1 MCFIQFNLL
10 AEELTSQYSDIY
22 TNCYLLLYRH
32 ENGALDNMV
41 SMICPLQIRKV
52 RHGEIGQGRIR
63 GIHSCHLNSETP
75 LLVPRTEREHVGEHT
90 DLDAR
95 GS

>member
-1 MCFIQFNLL
+1 LL
-10 AEELTSQYSDIY
+10 AEELTSQQYSDIY

-32 ENGALDNMV
+32 GNGALDNMV
-41 SMICPLQIRKV
+41 SLICPLQIRKV
-52 RHGEIGQGRIR
+52 RHGEIGQGGIR
-63 GIHSCHLNSETP
+63 GIHSCNLNSETQ
-75 LLVPRTEREHVGEHT
+75 LLVPRTEREHVGVHT